1 MARSWRVL
9 QAGAVV
15 RHEYRQG
22 KGGRATDACDIDA
35 DIYIMADGDDTYDAS
50 ISPVHWLNNW
60 LLNSSIWSLAVESA
74 LPRLILQDIFW
85 K

>member
-1 MARSWRVL
+1 ML

-50 ISPVHWLNNW
+50 ISPVH
-60 LLNSSIWSLAVESA
+60 
-74 LPRLILQDIFW
+74 
-85 K
+85 